1 VGRHEGEREVRGMNT
16 TDKDIRHLR
25 LNCMGRPGCER
36 LAVWRVVLV
45 KPLRPNGYYTVNLC
59 LCAECAELD
68 QETLLGFHRAK

>member
-1 VGRHEGEREVRGMNT
+1 MEKQISDRPK
-16 TDKDIRHLR
+16 KDIRHLR
-25 LNCMGRPGCER
+25 LNCMGRPGCGR

-68 QETLLGFHRAK
+68 QETLLRFHRAK